1 MIKADVVIAEQRQ
14 IIDVPVMTK
23 SEAIRV
29 IFEQF
34 GISTEIKRWVED
46 EEQEQEEVRNEQVD
60 SEESNHT
67 DDAKR
72 ASGDEKGDVLQVNE

>member
-29 IFEQF
+29 IFNTY
-34 GISTEIKRWVED
+34 GISTEIKRWIEDTDEVED
-46 EEQEQEEVRNEQVD
+46 EQINSKESTD
-60 SEESNHT
+60 SDES
-67 DDAKR
+67 AG
-72 ASGDEKGDVLQVNE
+72 ASGNQEGDILQTNE

>member
-29 IFEQF
+29 IFNTY
-34 GISTEIKRWVED
+34 GISTEIKRWIEDEVED
-46 EEQEQEEVRNEQVD
+46 EQINSKESTD
-60 SEESNHT
+60 SNKS
-67 DDAKR
+67 AG
-72 ASGDEKGDVLQVNE
+72 ASGSQKGDILQVNK

>member
-29 IFEQF
+29 IFKTY
-34 GISTEIKRWVED
+34 GISTEIKRWIED
-46 EEQEQEEVRNEQVD
+46 EEQEEVKDEQVN
-60 SEESNHT
+60 SEESNDV

-72 ASGDEKGDVLQVNE
+72 ASGDTKGGILQVNE

>member
-29 IFEQF
+29 IFNTY
-34 GISTEIKRWVED
+34 GISTEIKRWIEDEVED
-46 EEQEQEEVRNEQVD
+46 EQINSKESTD
-60 SEESNHT
+60 SNKS
-67 DDAKR
+67 AG
-72 ASGDEKGDVLQVNE
+72 ASGNTKGDVLQTNE

>member
-29 IFEQF
+29 IFNTY
-34 GISTEIKRWVED
+34 GISTEIKRWIEDTDEVE
-46 EEQEQEEVRNEQVD
+46 NEQINSKESTD
-60 SEESNHT
+60 S
-67 DDAKR
+67 
-72 ASGDEKGDVLQVNE
+72 DEPAGEGGNQKGDILQANE

>member
-14 IIDVPVMTK
+14 IVDVPVMTK

-29 IFEQF
+29 IFNTF
-34 GISTEIKRWVED
+34 GFSTEIKRWIED
-46 EEQEQEEVRNEQVD
+46 KEQEEVRNEQVN
-60 SEESNHT
+60 SEESNDV

-72 ASGDEKGDVLQVNE
+72 TSGAQEGDILQVNE